1 MRVLAGIVVLWLIVG
16 AFAAYQRGYFGGT
29 SASCTGIG
37 TTLLTIVVGPLNCV
51 GVNPKID
58 CTVPQPSS

>member
-1 MRVLAGIVVLWLIVG
+1 MVDRRGLRGLPA
-16 AFAAYQRGYFGGT
+16 GYFGGT

-37 TTLLTIVVGPLNCV
+37 TTLLTIVVGPLNYV

-58 CTVPQPSS
+58 CTVPQRSS